1 MLRSARKT
9 LVSGSAHSCLPSA
22 ASRTETRSATR
33 THRSCAACRN
43 ASASIRGEAFR
54 DWVMWSTQPTWPT
67 CSSQARSN

>member
-54 DWVMWSTQPTWPT
+54 DWWCGQRNRPGRPV
-67 CSSQARSN
+67 QARHAPM